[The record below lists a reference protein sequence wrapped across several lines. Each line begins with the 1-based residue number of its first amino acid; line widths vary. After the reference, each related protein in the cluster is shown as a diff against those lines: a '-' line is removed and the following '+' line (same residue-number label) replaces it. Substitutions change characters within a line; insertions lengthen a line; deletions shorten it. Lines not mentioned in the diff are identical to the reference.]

1 MGRNA
6 NFKTYSM
13 KTEDKIQQEIVMW
26 YRNTYCLKHHNP
38 RNIIFS
44 VPNDSKNAVEQMR
57 KIATGLYA
65 GVSDLIMIHFGQV
78 YFVELKTPI
87 GKQSDKQ
94 KDFQLIVESQGFK
107 YFLIRDLKEFQKI
120 IIEMI

>member
-6 NFKTYSM
+6 NFKKNSM
-13 KTEDKIQQEIVMW
+13 KTEDKVQQEIVMW

-78 YFVELKTPI
+78 YFIELKTDT
-87 GKQSDKQ
+87 GKQSEKQ
-94 KDFQLIVESQGFK
+94 KDFQLIVENQGFK
-107 YFLIRDLKEFQKI
+107 YYLIRSLKEFQKI
-120 IIEMI
+120 ITEM